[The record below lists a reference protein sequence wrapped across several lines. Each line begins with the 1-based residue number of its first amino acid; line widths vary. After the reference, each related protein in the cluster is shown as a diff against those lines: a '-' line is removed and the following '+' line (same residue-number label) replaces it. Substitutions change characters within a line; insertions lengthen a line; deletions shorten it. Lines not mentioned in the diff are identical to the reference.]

1 LPSLIAR
8 TWVTLEFGNHEYD
21 HDQGY
26 DHVLNIATDITLD
39 PNDPGYDFEKF
50 RALMEEIRPYLRRY
64 DKANVIS
71 KKAGQIGRRAISAA
85 G

>member
-1 LPSLIAR
+1 
-8 TWVTLEFGNHEYD
+8 
-21 HDQGY
+21 
-26 DHVLNIATDITLD
+26 LNIATDIILD

-71 KKAGQIGRRAISAA
+71 KKAGQIDRRAISAA